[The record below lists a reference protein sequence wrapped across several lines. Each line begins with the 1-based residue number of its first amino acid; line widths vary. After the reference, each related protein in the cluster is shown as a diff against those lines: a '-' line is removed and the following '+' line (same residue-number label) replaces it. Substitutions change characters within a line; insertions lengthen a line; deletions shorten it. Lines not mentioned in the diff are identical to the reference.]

1 VHHLEHAERHALE
14 HDVLADH
21 AGDEV
26 ALVDLLEQ
34 HLGEPHQVRV
44 GEVVD
49 GALEIVLRNTQVVES
64 LGEDLDVAGLVQGL
78 GRQEALAREVRRDV
92 DQPGGGRQRAAFADH
107 ELHRG
112 LDGLVEQL
120 LVVEEELRLLL
131 AHQVSVLGVFQIAL
145 GAGLEPVLDGVARK
159 EISHD
164 RVLLGPSA

>member
-1 VHHLEHAERHALE
+1 
-14 HDVLADH
+14 
-21 AGDEV
+21 
-26 ALVDLLEQ
+26 
-34 HLGEPHQVRV
+34 
-44 GEVVD
+44 VVD